1 MINCNHQYTRD
12 IIIFFLSF
20 VVGSR
25 RLSEYYY
32 QL

>member
-1 MINCNHQYTRD
+1 MINCNHQYT
-12 IIIFFLSF
+12 IILFFRSF